1 MGGGFPPFKASLI
14 AEQISMST
22 NVKAFRYVYYR
33 DIPDYLDMGWMADIP
48 PDFARLNWYRIVMV
62 WLCECKITGGSHDKR
77 QMAGGPGL
85 TPAIFERGPS
95 SEIAIAIIE

>member
-1 MGGGFPPFKASLI
+1 MALGRHLPSQSPMPPNMSGAKGI

-48 PDFARLNWYRIVMV
+48 PDFARLNWYGIVMV
-62 WLCECKITGGSHDKR
+62 WLCECKIPGGSHDKR
-77 QMAGGPGL
+77 
-85 TPAIFERGPS
+85 
-95 SEIAIAIIE
+95 